1 MKKSQYGFTLVELLV
16 VVTIIGILI
25 AIAVPNYSKI
35 KNKARDTQVRAGIS
49 VIVNALEN
57 YQMNHDGLYPGV
69 ALPIADIDNS
79 TSYFHHFD
87 GVNSGEEYFGMRGLI
102 GGGIVKPNDPSL
114 RFLDAFYF
122 QPNSN
127 EPTNYPPAQLPDR
140 LIADGSLDAYPT
152 NPFRQNIRGVTDA
165 GIPMMNIFGLEFRNH
180 PSGRGDGLVNWDLNI
195 SYTNLY
201 ADVTNGNYSFPLRS
215 IDPFYD
221 EAGFTEDWPKP
232 ADANNLRWD
241 RNGDNRYTPEDQQTM
256 FTFPTGDFAF
266 IPLDPIQP
274 DPTAGDFMVYCKNYW
289 IVAYGSLDTARANKY
304 SNVIPNFPRPLGDG
318 DPYNLTAY
326 ELMVQR
332 ALCGAMMVKG
342 TAYMDQIRVAD
353 QS

>member
-25 AIAVPNYSKI
+25 AIAVPNYAKI

-69 ALPIADIDNS
+69 ALLIVDNS
-79 TSYFHHFD
+79 ETPWFYHD
-87 GVNSGEEYFGMRGLI
+87 DPDNDMEYFGMRGLI

-122 QPNSN
+122 QPDSIPFNF
-127 EPTNYPPAQLPDR
+127 PPPQLPDR

-152 NPFRQNIRGVTDA
+152 NPFRQNIKGVTDA
-165 GIPMMNIFGLEFRNH
+165 GIPMMNIFGLEFVNH
-180 PSGRGDGLVNWDLNI
+180 PDDRTDGMVPFDFNI
-195 SYTNLY
+195 SYSNLY
-201 ADVTNGNYSFPLRS
+201 GNYINGNYSFPHRS
-215 IDPFYD
+215 VDPFYD
-221 EAGFTEDWPKP
+221 ETGFNEIQAVP

-241 RNGDNRYTPEDQQTM
+241 RNGDNRYTPDDQQTM
-256 FTFPTGDFAF
+256 YVFPMGDFAY

-274 DPTAGDFMVYCKNYW
+274 DPTAYDFMLFCKNYW
-289 IVAYGSLDTARANKY
+289 IVGYGSLDTARANKY
-304 SNVIPNFPRPLGDG
+304 ANVKPNFPRPLGNG
-318 DPYNLTAY
+318 DPYNLTAF

-332 ALCGAMMVKG
+332 ALCGAMVVKG
-342 TAYMDQIRVAD
+342 TAYRDQIRVAD